1 MSGVKNDIKDEEFIK
16 AVTKAK
22 VDEATAKMSSQYK
35 RHWTTADLDLL
46 LQKAKDEVLGYFK
59 QNLPL
64 WLAVPQTGAQILKAF
79 QAYDPTLTDFKKIL
93 KYVED
98 WIAFN
103 HGMKTAEEYEA
114 QYTRAEKILYYE
126 GITLPIILMFDYQV
140 NGLVSVLQKPT
151 FYSYYDP
158 NFQTL
163 QGKGS
168 FFIVFPGT
176 ITHLTDEE
184 LMVALKHEFG
194 HIVQGHCSIH
204 SSDPFDQNY
213 QNAAMDISINCGMT
227 PKEQGLLIQ
236 VANKLFGKGKY
247 PCLSLIGSTK
257 EGGFNIRKAVQPGA
271 WTDALA
277 SIRLYYKKDQSAQ
290 QSQQGDGDQQQQQQG
305 EGQQGQGSGQGQQG
319 QGQGQ
324 GGGGGKIDDKIRVG
338 DAVVSRDPN
347 NPVYGRV
354 VSIDPVTGDIAEI
367 QELSKEEF
375 DEYGKKVAQGTF
387 GQ

>member
-16 AVTKAK
+16 AVTKAQRE
-22 VDEATAKMSSQYK
+22 EALTKMSSQYK
-35 RHWTTADLDLL
+35 RHWTTPDLDLL

-59 QNLPL
+59 ANLPL
-64 WLAVPQTGAQILKAF
+64 WLAVPKTGAQILEAF
-79 QAYDPTLTDFKKIL
+79 QDYDPTLTDFKKVI

-98 WIAFN
+98 WINFN
-103 HGMKTAEEYEA
+103 HGMKTEEEYEA

-140 NGLVSVLQKPT
+140 SNWSAVLQKPT

-168 FFIVFPGT
+168 FFIAFPGT
-176 ITHLTDEE
+176 ISHLNDEE

-194 HIVQGHCSIH
+194 HIVQGHCSVH

-227 PKEQGLLIQ
+227 PKEQGLLIK
-236 VANKLFGKGKY
+236 VANILFGKGKY
-247 PCLSLIGSTK
+247 PCMSLIGPKT

-277 SIRLYYKKDQSAQ
+277 SIRLFYKKDQSAK
-290 QSQQGDGDQQQQQQG
+290 QGEQG
-305 EGQQGQGSGQGQQG
+305 EGEEQQGQQG
-319 QGQGQ
+319 QGQEGQGQGQGQQGEGQ
-324 GGGGGKIDDKIRVG
+324 GGGEGKIDDKIRVG
-338 DAVVSRDPN
+338 DAVKSRDPN

-354 VSIDPVTGDIAEI
+354 ISIDPVTGDIAEI
-367 QELSKEEF
+367 QQLTKEEF
-375 DEYGKKVAQGTF
+375 EEYGKKVAQGTF
-387 GQ
+387 GK